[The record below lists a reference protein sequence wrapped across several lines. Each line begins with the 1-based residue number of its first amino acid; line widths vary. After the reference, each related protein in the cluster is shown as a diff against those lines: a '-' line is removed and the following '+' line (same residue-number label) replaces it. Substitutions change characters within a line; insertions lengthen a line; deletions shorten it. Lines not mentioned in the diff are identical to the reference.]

1 MTILGKDIN
10 TDQPVSINV
19 DARSRGIYV
28 IGTTGTGKTT
38 LLQSIAYQDMKA
50 GHGLCVLDAHGD
62 MTDWLLERVPKER
75 LQDVILFDPSDLE
88 FPIGLNI
95 LECNRN
101 DPRQVRRVVDNFV
114 SSLGRIFEL
123 SWGPRLEHVLSHTLW
138 TAMTIPDSTI
148 LEVLLLLTDT
158 DYRDKHTKD
167 LQEPLLKN
175 FWKEFP
181 DDRARRQQFELVG
194 STVNK
199 LTPFLLDRQMR
210 NIVGQSKSS
219 LNLRSVMDEQKIL
232 LVNLSKGD
240 LGENNSALLGTFLI
254 NMILVAAL
262 SRRDMSLQE
271 RQAKPFHVI
280 VDEYQN
286 FASQS
291 FSTLQSEA
299 RKYAV
304 DLVVAHQFRDQLLLE
319 NKGSALNVGNF
330 VSFRTTGID
339 GLELSSQFDNT
350 PPQADPVWEPIRV
363 ASDQWQGYY
372 ERGKVDQQVPGNR
385 RLYSDVMMQT
395 ANELTNLYPYRA
407 KVKVIIDDPTLGRS
421 RLQEYLVDTWDSRNE
436 EYASAYY
443 GLSSPSSATRIRKQ
457 SRLLARPRAEVDTE
471 ITERTGGAADANV
484 DPDSQGIA
492 SHEVI
497 K

>member
-1 MTILGKDIN
+1 
-10 TDQPVSINV
+10 
-19 DARSRGIYV
+19 
-28 IGTTGTGKTT
+28 
-38 LLQSIAYQDMKA
+38 
-50 GHGLCVLDAHGD
+50 
-62 MTDWLLERVPKER
+62 
-75 LQDVILFDPSDLE
+75 
-88 FPIGLNI
+88 
-95 LECNRN
+95 
-101 DPRQVRRVVDNFV
+101 
-114 SSLGRIFEL
+114 
-123 SWGPRLEHVLSHTLW
+123 
-138 TAMTIPDSTI
+138 
-148 LEVLLLLTDT
+148 
-158 DYRDKHTKD
+158 
-167 LQEPLLKN
+167 
-175 FWKEFP
+175 
-181 DDRARRQQFELVG
+181 
-194 STVNK
+194 
-199 LTPFLLDRQMR
+199 
-210 NIVGQSKSS
+210 
-219 LNLRSVMDEQKIL
+219 

-262 SRRDMSLQE
+262 SRRDMTLQE

-299 RKYAV
+299 RKFAV

-350 PPQADPVWEPIRV
+350 PPEADPVWEPMRV
-363 ASDQWQGYY
+363 SSEQWPGYY

-407 KVKVIIDDPTLGRS
+407 KIKVIIDDPTLGRP
-421 RLQEYLVDTWDSRNE
+421 RLQEYVVDTWDSRDK
-436 EYASAYY
+436 EYASTYY
-443 GLSSPSSATRIRKQ
+443 GTVSANNAKRIREQ

-471 ITERTGGAADANV
+471 ITERTEGAADVNV
-484 DPDSQGIA
+484 DLGSQGMA
-492 SHEVI
+492 SYEVI